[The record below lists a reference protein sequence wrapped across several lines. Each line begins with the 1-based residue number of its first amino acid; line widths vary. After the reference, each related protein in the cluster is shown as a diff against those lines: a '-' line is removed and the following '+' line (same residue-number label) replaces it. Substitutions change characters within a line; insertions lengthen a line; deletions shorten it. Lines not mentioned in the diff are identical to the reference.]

1 MGTTI
6 SLTSSDGFELSAY
19 RAEPEGAARGAV
31 VVVQEIFGVNG
42 HIRSVA
48 DRYAA
53 AGYLAIAPA
62 IFDRERPG
70 IELGYTDD
78 DIAIGRDIARG
89 KLEFQTVLADVAAA
103 AGVAKKAGKVGVVG
117 YCYGGLV
124 AAAAAIHLADSF
136 DAAVSYY
143 GGGTVGLIGQTPIV
157 PMMMHFGERDHA
169 ISLDDVGQIAAAW
182 PDVTAHLYDA
192 EHGFNCD
199 HRGSFS
205 AVPAAIAQART
216 FRFFADH
223 LDST

>member
-19 RAEPEGAARGAV
+19 RAEPEGSGRGGV
-31 VVVQEIFGVNG
+31 VVVQEIFGVNS

-78 DIAIGRDIARG
+78 DIAVGRDIARG
-89 KLEFQTVLADVAAA
+89 KLDFQTVLADVAAA
-103 AGVAKKAGKVGVVG
+103 GAAAREAGKVGVVG
-117 YCYGGLV
+117 YCFGGLV
-124 AAAAAIHLADSF
+124 SAAAAIHLAEVF

-143 GGGTVGLIGQTPIV
+143 GGGTVDLIDRLPEM
-157 PMMMHFGERDHA
+157 PMIMHFGERDHA
-169 ISLDDVGQIAAAW
+169 IPLDDVHKISAAW
-182 PDVTAHLYDA
+182 PDATVHLYDA

-199 HRGSFS
+199 HRGTFS
-205 AVPAAIAQART
+205 AVPAAIAQARS
-216 FRFFADH
+216 FRFFVDH
-223 LDST
+223 LD

>member
-19 RAEPEGAARGAV
+19 RAEPEGPTARGGV

-70 IELGYTDD
+70 IELGYTPD
-78 DIAIGRDIARG
+78 DIEIGRQIAMG
-89 KLEFQTVLADVAAA
+89 SLDFQTVVADVAAA
-103 AGVAKKAGKVGVVG
+103 GAVAREGGKVGVVG
-117 YCYGGLV
+117 YCYGGRIT
-124 AAAAAIHLADSF
+124 AACAIQLADVF
-136 DAAVSYY
+136 DAASSYY
-143 GGGTVGLIGQTPIV
+143 GGGIVGLIDQTPAV
-157 PMMMHFGERDHA
+157 PMIMHFGERDHG
-169 ISLDDVGQIAAAW
+169 IPMEDVNKVAAAW
-182 PDVTAHLYDA
+182 PDVTVNVYDA

-199 HRGSFS
+199 HRASFS

-216 FRFFADH
+216 FRFFADQ
-223 LDST
+223 LG